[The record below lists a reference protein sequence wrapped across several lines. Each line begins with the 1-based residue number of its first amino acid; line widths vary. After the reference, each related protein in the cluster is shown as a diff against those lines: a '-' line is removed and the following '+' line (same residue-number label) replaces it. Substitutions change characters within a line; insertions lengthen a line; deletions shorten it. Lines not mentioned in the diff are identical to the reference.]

1 MNESAGLLENVRQV
15 LMSDWDP
22 IGIRDVSE
30 ARDEYDDYAR
40 QIVRRLAAGASTAEL
55 CKRLL
60 EIETAA
66 MGLPGNRE
74 RANEAAR
81 KLWRI
86 ANP

>member
-1 MNESAGLLENVRQV
+1 MNEPAGLFESGRQV

-22 IGIRDVSE
+22 IGIRDVPQ

-40 QIVRRLAAGASTAEL
+40 QIARTLAAGTSTADL
-55 CKRLL
+55 SKRLL
-60 EIETAA
+60 EIETAS

-74 RANEAAR
+74 RANAAAR